1 MTSQRHSVDRV
12 PRHTLEVD
20 RADANATDAK
30 TLRRDIVAEAVQPP
44 DLNRTAAAALLR
56 IVMKAVDRTKVVRE
70 GDDRSVQS

>member
-1 MTSQRHSVDRV
+1 ML
-12 PRHTLEVD
+12 PHTLEVD

-30 TLRRDIVAEAVQPP
+30 TLRPDIVVEAAQPP

-56 IVMKAVDRTKVVRE
+56 IVSEAADRAKVVWE